1 MRDEGDEQKNF
12 SGGKKQIRKM
22 SEKKPEESRNT
33 TVNTWI
39 GILKKERKIEN
50 NISLVFVRT
59 KI

>member
-1 MRDEGDEQKNF
+1 
-12 SGGKKQIRKM
+12 M